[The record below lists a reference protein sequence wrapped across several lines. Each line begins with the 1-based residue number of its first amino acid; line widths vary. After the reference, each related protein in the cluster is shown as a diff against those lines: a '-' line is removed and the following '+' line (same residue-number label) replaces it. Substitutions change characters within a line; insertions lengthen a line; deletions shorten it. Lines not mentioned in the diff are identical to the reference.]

1 MQRFIERF
9 VRDRRLV
16 QRHALNTAI
25 RVRIRKSSIP
35 ESTTLSENLSPRGI
49 FFSTNLPLQVGTS
62 VELTLS
68 MPQAVSGLPAAEWCC
83 VGHVVRVGPAGDR
96 KPGRGFGVEFDCY
109 EISGF
114 APAPVSVPHPLCVR
128 LAHLGRR

>member
-1 MQRFIERF
+1 MQRFIECF

-16 QRHALNTAI
+16 QRHALHTTI
-25 RVRIRKSSIP
+25 RLRIRKSSIP
-35 ESTTLSENLSPRGI
+35 ESTTQSENLSPRGI
-49 FFSTNLPLQVGTS
+49 FFSTHLPLQVGTS
-62 VELTLS
+62 VELSLS

-114 APAPVSVPHPLCVR
+114 APAPSAIEHPLCVR
-128 LAHLGRR
+128 LAPLYQR